1 MATVSKEQEQ
11 AIKKYLRNSENFI
24 EYNGVKI
31 IDQTEF
37 GRFIAKLFNLPDE
50 VSDKPGMNKVGY
62 LKKQNAEL
70 FDGYEIR
77 KGNIFKRDKPL
88 IQALKRDP
96 VFRDEVNKKLK
107 ALNKK
112 DFFDLTKDQ
121 QNTIVGTTEKVKK
134 DLKVL
139 PKNYISKPELAERLK
154 KSEAAL
160 DAYYAGKHGD
170 IGELFRETFK
180 PVVLKNRGTFYD
192 STNIDKK
199 IDKFKEFTDRPML
212 MQTTKDR
219 ANLFASND
227 EIQDLLN
234 SKNKTLFTTEDGL
247 KKAIK
252 VLGEGSTPH
261 EAAHAMGILARAYNG
276 EKFRGVNVKPNK
288 AKAKFI
294 FNNISDLKMDNPWT
308 NSLYDEGLRQVD
320 RDLGNNVGTFKK
332 FKDTYKVKMNKILK
346 DLKIK
351 DKFSINEIT
360 SVKASYNNK
369 IAPYAAFV
377 DLTQADINKK
387 HLRHYQGDLSR
398 ALAYLDDN
406 KNNQAKVLD
415 KIERFN
421 TTTRG
426 KKLNILKKKFG
437 EAGKDIRL
445 AEIIPG
451 TNVESVYARGDLDRW
466 KDKGLDLEKLAKEKG
481 YFLDVKG
488 ARPYFDVTPDDL
500 KKSVQGLIK
509 DTEDLPKNKQILLC
523 NFLSN
528 GGLPGDC
535 KRAIAQDPE
544 KAAQIISKVPAD
556 TKETAAVKDSAQKL
570 IRLYRG
576 EGFNLRTGPSIKEM
590 AKTFDVPEAE
600 AKKKLLSGQ
609 WFTSDPVASA
619 SYTDK
624 LGKTKYVDVTPKEF
638 MDFKRYVDR
647 VNKTKSLSGK
657 DRYPVNKGDKISI
670 IPRYKLKEFE
680 EAGKLKSE
688 RNIFKDFN
696 IKSGYMERAEGVLSY
711 DSVKGGFVDPA
722 DPTTVVNQDQIKA
735 WAEANPEKVT
745 AGTEAVEAAT
755 NKSVLSNVAKSLA
768 RVGAPLPVAAI
779 DSYFIGKQVA
789 EGKGTA
795 EIASNPLN
803 WLGLATME
811 PLAKASGI
819 AQPGKLNAILR
830 LGLNPATIRGI
841 TRFAGLPGLAVSTAM
856 TAYDQYQKYK
866 DGEGFIFN
874 LLNQKGTE

>member
-1 MATVSKEQEQ
+1 VATVSKEQEQ
-11 AIKKYLRNSENFI
+11 AIKRYLKNPNNYI
-24 EYNGVKI
+24 EYEGVRI
-31 IDQTEF
+31 VDNTEF
-37 GRFIAKLFNLPDE
+37 AKFVAKLFNLPE
-50 VSDKPGMNKVGY
+50 PPSGKPGINKIFN
-62 LKKQNAEL
+62 LKKENAEL

-88 IQALKRDP
+88 IQALKNDP

-107 ALNKK
+107 ALKKK

-134 DLKVL
+134 DLKIL
-139 PKNYISKPELAERLK
+139 PKNYITKPELAERLK

-199 IDKFKEFTDRPML
+199 IKKFSEFTDRPML

-234 SKNKTLFTTEDGL
+234 TKNKTLFTTEEGL
-247 KKAIK
+247 DKALK

-261 EAAHAMGILARAYNG
+261 EAAHAMGVLARAYDG

-294 FNNISDLKMDNPWT
+294 FKNISDLQMDNPWT

-320 RDLGNNVGTFKK
+320 RELGNKLNTFKK
-332 FKDTYKVKMNKILK
+332 FKKDYTYKMNEILK
-346 DLKIK
+346 GLKIK
-351 DKFSINEIT
+351 DKFSINEVT
-360 SVKASYNNK
+360 SVKGSYNNK
-369 IAPYAAFV
+369 IAPYATFV

-421 TTTRG
+421 TITRG
-426 KKLNILKKKFG
+426 KKLNLLKEKFG
-437 EAGKDIRL
+437 KAGEDVKL

-451 TNVESVYARGDLDRW
+451 TNVESVYGKGDLEKW
-466 KDKGLDLEKLAKEKG
+466 KQKGLDLQKLADEKG

-488 ARPYFDVTPDDL
+488 ARPYFEATEEKL
-500 KKSVQGLIK
+500 KTTLINLA
-509 DTEDLPKNKQILLC
+509 ENKLTNKEQILVC

-535 KRAIAQDPE
+535 KRAISQDPE
-544 KAAQIISKVPAD
+544 KAAQIISKIPAD

-576 EGFNLRTGPSIKEM
+576 EGFKLRSGPTIKEM
-590 AKTFDVPEAE
+590 AKTFGVSEAE

-609 WFTSDPVASA
+609 WFTSDPVAAS

-647 VNKTKSLSGK
+647 VNKTKSLSGGE
-657 DRYPVNKGDKISI
+657 RFAVNTTDKLSI
-670 IPRYKLKEFE
+670 VPRYKLDEFE
-680 EAGKLKSE
+680 KADRLKSQ

-696 IKSGYMERAEGVLSY
+696 LEGGYMKRAEGVLSY

-722 DPTTVVNQDQIKA
+722 DPTTIVNQDQIKA
-735 WAEANPEKVT
+735 WAKSNPEKVT
-745 AGTEAVEAAT
+745 AGTGAVEAAT
-755 NKSVLSNVAKSLA
+755 NKSVLANVGKAMA
-768 RVGAPLPVAAI
+768 RIGAPLPTALL
-779 DSYFIGKQVA
+779 DSYFIGQQVK

-811 PLAKASGI
+811 PLTKVSGVATGSGALNKA
-819 AQPGKLNAILR
+819 LR

-841 TRFAGLPGLAVSTAM
+841 SRFAGLPGLAISTAL

>member
-1 MATVSKEQEQ
+1 MAVLSKDQEQ
-11 AIKKYLRNSENFI
+11 AIKRYLRNPDNYI
-24 EYNGVKI
+24 EYQGVKI
-31 IDQTEF
+31 VDQTEF
-37 GRFIAKLFNLPDE
+37 GRFIAKLFNLPDK

-88 IQALKRDP
+88 IQALKNDP

-107 ALNKK
+107 ALKKK

-134 DLKVL
+134 DLKIL
-139 PKNYISKPELAERLK
+139 PKNYITKPELAERLK

-192 STNIDKK
+192 STNIDQKVKK
-199 IDKFKEFTDRPML
+199 FSEFTERPL
-212 MQTTKDR
+212 LHQITKDR

-234 SKNKTLFTTEDGL
+234 TKNKTLFTTEEGL
-247 KKAIK
+247 DKALK
-252 VLGEGSTPH
+252 VLGKGSTPH
-261 EAAHAMGILARAYNG
+261 EAAHAMSILARAYDG

-294 FNNISDLKMDNPWT
+294 FKNISDLQMDNPWT

-320 RDLGNNVGTFKK
+320 RELGNKLNTFKK
-332 FKDTYKVKMNKILK
+332 FKKDYTYKMNEILK
-346 DLKIK
+346 GLKIK
-351 DKFSINEIT
+351 DKFSINEVT
-360 SVKASYNNK
+360 SVKGSYNNK
-369 IAPYAAFV
+369 IAPYATFV

-387 HLRHYQGDLSR
+387 HLRHFQGDLSR

-421 TTTRG
+421 TITRG
-426 KKLNILKKKFG
+426 KKLNLLKEQFG
-437 EAGKDIRL
+437 KAGEDVKL

-451 TNVESVYARGDLDRW
+451 TNVESVYGKGDLEKW
-466 KDKGLDLEKLAKEKG
+466 KKKGLDLQKLADEKG

-488 ARPYFDVTPDDL
+488 ARPYFEVTEEKL
-500 KKSVQGLIK
+500 KTTLINLA
-509 DTEDLPKNKQILLC
+509 ENKLTNKEQILVC

-535 KRAIAQDPE
+535 KRAISQDPE
-544 KAAQIISKVPAD
+544 KAAQIISKIPAN

-576 EGFNLRTGPSIKEM
+576 EGFKSRSGPTIKEM
-590 AKTFDVPEAE
+590 AKTFGVSEAE

-609 WFTSDPVASA
+609 WFTSDPVAAS

-647 VNKTKSLSGK
+647 VNKTKSLSGGE
-657 DRYPVNKGDKISI
+657 RFAVNTLDKLSI
-670 IPRYKLKEFE
+670 VPRYKLKEFE
-680 EAGKLKSE
+680 KADRLKSQ

-696 IKSGYMERAEGVLSY
+696 LEGGYMKRAEGVLSY

-722 DPTTVVNQDQIKA
+722 DPTTIVNQDQIKA

-755 NKSVLSNVAKSLA
+755 NKSVLSNVGKALA
-768 RVGAPLPVAAI
+768 RVGAPLPTALI
-779 DSYFIGKQVA
+779 DSYFIGQQVK

-811 PLAKASGI
+811 PLTKVSGVATGSGAFNKA
-819 AQPGKLNAILR
+819 LR

-841 TRFAGLPGLAVSTAM
+841 SRFAGLPGLAISTAL

>member
-1 MATVSKEQEQ
+1 MAQVSKEQEK
-11 AIKKYLRNSENFI
+11 AIKQYLRNSENFI

-37 GRFIAKLFNLPDE
+37 GRFIAKLFNLPDK

-88 IQALKRDP
+88 IQALKSDP

-154 KSEAAL
+154 ISEAAIESYGL
-160 DAYYAGKHGD
+160 GKHAEIGD
-170 IGELFRETFK
+170 KYREIFK

-234 SKNKTLFTTEDGL
+234 SKNKTLFTTENGL

-377 DLTQADINKK
+377 DITQADINAN
-387 HLRHYQGDLSR
+387 HLRHFQGDLSR
-398 ALAYLDDN
+398 ALAYLDKN
-406 KNNQAKVLD
+406 KSNQAKVLD

-466 KDKGLDLEKLAKEKG
+466 KTKGLDLQKLADE
-481 YFLDVKG
+481 
-488 ARPYFDVTPDDL
+488 
-500 KKSVQGLIK
+500 
-509 DTEDLPKNKQILLC
+509 
-523 NFLSN
+523 
-528 GGLPGDC
+528 
-535 KRAIAQDPE
+535 
-544 KAAQIISKVPAD
+544 
-556 TKETAAVKDSAQKL
+556 
-570 IRLYRG
+570 
-576 EGFNLRTGPSIKEM
+576 
-590 AKTFDVPEAE
+590 
-600 AKKKLLSGQ
+600 
-609 WFTSDPVASA
+609 
-619 SYTDK
+619 
-624 LGKTKYVDVTPKEF
+624 
-638 MDFKRYVDR
+638 
-647 VNKTKSLSGK
+647 
-657 DRYPVNKGDKISI
+657 
-670 IPRYKLKEFE
+670 
-680 EAGKLKSE
+680 
-688 RNIFKDFN
+688 
-696 IKSGYMERAEGVLSY
+696 
-711 DSVKGGFVDPA
+711 
-722 DPTTVVNQDQIKA
+722 
-735 WAEANPEKVT
+735 
-745 AGTEAVEAAT
+745 
-755 NKSVLSNVAKSLA
+755 
-768 RVGAPLPVAAI
+768 
-779 DSYFIGKQVA
+779 
-789 EGKGTA
+789 
-795 EIASNPLN
+795 
-803 WLGLATME
+803 
-811 PLAKASGI
+811 
-819 AQPGKLNAILR
+819 
-830 LGLNPATIRGI
+830 
-841 TRFAGLPGLAVSTAM
+841 
-856 TAYDQYQKYK
+856 
-866 DGEGFIFN
+866 
-874 LLNQKGTE
+874 

>member
-1 MATVSKEQEQ
+1 VAVLSKDQEQ
-11 AIKKYLRNSENFI
+11 AIKRYLKNPNNYI
-24 EYNGVKI
+24 EYDGVRI
-31 IDQTEF
+31 VDNTEF
-37 GRFIAKLFNLPDE
+37 SKFVAKLFNLPDD

-70 FDGYEIR
+70 FDGYELR

-88 IQALKRDP
+88 IQALKNDP

-107 ALNKK
+107 ALKKK

-121 QNTIVGTTEKVKK
+121 QNTIVGTTEKIKK
-134 DLKVL
+134 DLKIL
-139 PKNYISKPELAERLK
+139 PKNYITKPELAERLK
-154 KSEAAL
+154 ISEAAIE
-160 DAYYAGKHGD
+160 AYGLGKHGE
-170 IGELFRETFK
+170 IGEKYREIFK

-199 IDKFKEFTDRPML
+199 IKKFSEFTDRPML

-234 SKNKTLFTTEDGL
+234 TKNKTLFTTEEGL
-247 KKAIK
+247 DKALK
-252 VLGEGSTPH
+252 VLGKGSTPH
-261 EAAHAMGILARAYNG
+261 EASHAMGILARAYNG

-294 FNNISDLKMDNPWT
+294 FKNISDLQMDNPWT

-320 RDLGNNVGTFKK
+320 RELGNKLNTFKK
-332 FKDTYKVKMNKILK
+332 FKKDYTYKMNQILK

-351 DKFSINEIT
+351 DKFSINEVT
-360 SVKASYNNK
+360 SIKGSYNNK
-369 IAPYAAFV
+369 IAPYATFV

-387 HLRHYQGDLSR
+387 HLRHFQGDLSR

-421 TTTRG
+421 TITRG
-426 KKLNILKKKFG
+426 KKLNLLKEKFG
-437 EAGKDIRL
+437 EAGKDVKL

-451 TNVESVYARGDLDRW
+451 TNVESVYAKGDLEKW
-466 KDKGLDLEKLAKEKG
+466 KQKGLDLQKLADEKG

-488 ARPYFDVTPDDL
+488 ARPYFEATEEKLKTTLINLANKLPD
-500 KKSVQGLIK
+500 Q
-509 DTEDLPKNKQILLC
+509 KQVLVC

-535 KRAIAQDPE
+535 KRAISQDTE
-544 KAAQIISKVPAD
+544 KAAQIISKIPAD

-590 AKTFDVPEAE
+590 AKTFGVSEAE

-647 VNKTKSLSGK
+647 VNKTKSLSGSE
-657 DRYPVNKGDKISI
+657 RYPVNKGDKISI

-688 RNIFKDFN
+688 RNIFKDFTT
-696 IKSGYMERAEGVLSY
+696 KSGYMERAEGVLSY